1 MHGTDSSDGLRAWV
15 DIENPPQVQYLVPLV
30 REFERRGAEV
40 LVTARDYGM
49 TFNLL
54 RERGLDF
61 TPVGRHFG
69 ARKRAKVVGTARR
82 IHDLRALLRSS
93 ARPSLVL
100 SASRSASLAARSLGI
115 PFFRR
120 VRLRVCQPLRVP
132 PGGGICRASRRHL
145 RGHVSRSR
153 HLPRAAAPFR
163 GIKEDITFA
172 DVDFDGVQAHVLPRG
187 ARPGT
192 LNVLVRPPA
201 EESHYHRDT
210 SSALGRR
217 TIELLAADET
227 LTVIYSPRYEWQ
239 VAMLSAIEWRAS
251 LVVLH
256 EAVPFASLLKAV
268 DVVLSGGGTM
278 VREAAYLGI
287 PAISLFQGN
296 VGEVDEHL
304 ERVGRLAI
312 VRSASDL
319 AALDLHRLQRRSPLA
334 ENPRAAEEVVD
345 SVIRVAGAAYPRH
358 EECDEAT
365 PALSALE
372 VEEVD
377 RKHSD
382 GARAP

>member
-1 MHGTDSSDGLRAWV
+1 MRGTDSSDGLRAWI

-49 TFNLL
+49 TLDLL
-54 RERGLDF
+54 RERGVDF

-69 ARKRAKVVGTARR
+69 ARKRAKVVGTAHR
-82 IHDLRALLRSS
+82 IHDLRVLLRSS
-93 ARPSLVL
+93 VRPSLVL
-100 SASRSASLAARSLGI
+100 SASRSASLAARSLRI
-115 PFFRR
+115 PSFAVCDYEYVNLFAFR
-120 VRLRVCQPLRVP
+120 L
-132 PGGGICRASRRHL
+132 
-145 RGHVSRSR
+145 
-153 HLPRAAAPFR
+153 AAACVVHPDVISEDTFRDRGISPERLIPFR

-172 DVDFDGVQAHVLPRG
+172 DVDFDRVQAHVLPRK

-201 EESHYHRDT
+201 EESHYHRDK

-217 TIELLAADET
+217 TLELLAADET

-239 VAMLSAIEWRAS
+239 IATLSAIDWRAS
-251 LVVLH
+251 LIVLH

-287 PAISLFQGN
+287 PAVSLFQGN

-312 VRSASDL
+312 VHSASDL
-319 AALDLHRLQRRSPLA
+319 AALDLHRLQRRGPLA
-334 ENPRAAEEVVD
+334 ENPRAAEDVVD
-345 SVIRVAGAAYPRH
+345 AVIRVAGAA
-358 EECDEAT
+358 
-365 PALSALE
+365 
-372 VEEVD
+372 
-377 RKHSD
+377 
-382 GARAP
+382 